1 MFFEFS
7 KITKNHKDYYRVT
20 DQAKFDLMAFS
31 KKLTKSEKYR
41 KNYRIVKIL
50 SDSVFVGSIYL
61 LHLKN
66 KKSVRCQVRTF
77 WTGTF
82 EKKIAL
88 KNLKKL
94 EKIILKNRRAK
105 IFSDSVSAG
114 PIYIFNLKNKKI
126 IF

>member
-7 KITKNHKDYYRVT
+7 KITKNHNKDYYRVT

-77 WTGTF
+77 WTGTC
-82 EKKIAL
+82 EKKL
-88 KNLKKL
+88 H
-94 EKIILKNRRAK
+94 
-105 IFSDSVSAG
+105 
-114 PIYIFNLKNKKI
+114 
-126 IF
+126 